1 MGQLLVVA
9 RHTDTS
15 PSSCYEPELFSGP
28 LATGIGITVNGP
40 GNCSLVYIISGVRHM
55 QPRCEEYGPGNLQ
68 AASFKQQASSLTVIV
83 GYGRIKSPL
92 ATGIGITANGQKQKG
107 KQ

>member
-55 QPRCEEYGPGNLQ
+55 QPRCEEYGPGNSCCNCGILTAIVQ
-68 AASFKQQASSLTVIV
+68 VASHN
-83 GYGRIKSPL
+83 G
-92 ATGIGITANGQKQKG
+92 ANYKARMSNLPEQDNN
-107 KQ
+107 